1 MTERGAIRETEI
13 RGTEIRGT
21 SKGATRGRMPGP
33 ALRGLALAALA
44 GLLLGGCVY
53 RINIQQGNLL
63 DEEQIEQL
71 EVGMTRKQ
79 VRFLLGTPMVDD
91 PFHAERWDYVYYLA
105 LGRRDPIMSH
115 MLTVYFDGD
124 LVSRIE
130 RHQDLEDETMEPRG
144 LPEPD
149 KSG

>member
-1 MTERGAIRETEI
+1 MTDRGATL
-13 RGTEIRGT
+13 GW
-21 SKGATRGRMPGP
+21 TRRR
-33 ALRGLALAALA
+33 AWRGLALAALA
-44 GLLLGGCVY
+44 GLMLGGCVY

-79 VRFLLGTPMVDD
+79 VRFLLGTHMVND

-105 LGRRDPIMSH
+105 LGRREPVMSH
-115 MLTVYFDGD
+115 MLTVWFEGD

-130 RHQDLEDETMEPRG
+130 RHEELEDETVEPRG

-149 KSG
+149 QSG

>member
-1 MTERGAIRETEI
+1 MTDRGAIR
-13 RGTEIRGT
+13 G
-21 SKGATRGRMPGP
+21 SMPGR

-44 GLLLGGCVY
+44 GLMLGGCVY
-53 RINIQQGNLL
+53 RINVQQGNLL

-79 VRFLLGTPMVDD
+79 VRFLLGTPMVSD

-105 LGRRDPIMSH
+105 LGRKEPVMSH
-115 MLTVYFDGD
+115 MLTVYFEGD

-130 RHQDLEDETMEPRG
+130 RHEQVEDETMEPRG

-149 KSG
+149 QRG

>member
-1 MTERGAIRETEI
+1 MTDRGAIR
-13 RGTEIRGT
+13 G
-21 SKGATRGRMPGP
+21 SMPGR

-44 GLLLGGCVY
+44 GLMLGGCVY

-79 VRFLLGTPMVDD
+79 VRFLLGTPMVRD

-105 LGRRDPIMSH
+105 LGRNEPVMSH
-115 MLTVYFDGD
+115 MLTVWFEGD

-130 RHQDLEDETMEPRG
+130 RHQQVEDETMEPRG
-144 LPEPD
+144 LPGPD
-149 KSG
+149 QRG

>member
-1 MTERGAIRETEI
+1 MTDSGAIR
-13 RGTEIRGT
+13 G
-21 SKGATRGRMPGP
+21 SVPGR

-44 GLLLGGCVY
+44 GLMLGGCVY
-53 RINIQQGNLL
+53 RINVQQGNLL

-79 VRFLLGTPMVDD
+79 VRFLLGTPMVAD

-105 LGRRDPIMSH
+105 LGRKEPIMSH
-115 MLTVYFDGD
+115 MLTVYFEGD

-130 RHQDLEDETMEPRG
+130 RHEEVEDETLEPRG

-149 KSG
+149 QRG

>member
-1 MTERGAIRETEI
+1 MTERGADRQTN
-13 RGTEIRGT
+13 T
-21 SKGATRGRMPGP
+21 GATHGWMPVR
-33 ALRGLALAALA
+33 ALRGITLAALA

-105 LGRRDPIMSH
+105 LGRREPIMSH
-115 MLTVYFDGD
+115 MLTVYFEGD

-130 RHQDLEDETMEPRG
+130 RHEDLEDETMEPRG

-149 KSG
+149 QSG